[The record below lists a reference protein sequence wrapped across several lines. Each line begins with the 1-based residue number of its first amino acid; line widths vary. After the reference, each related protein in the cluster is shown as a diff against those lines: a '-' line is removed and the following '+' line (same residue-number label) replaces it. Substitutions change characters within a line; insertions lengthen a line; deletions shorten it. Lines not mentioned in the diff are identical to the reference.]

1 MKNLSQF
8 RLAAMSLVCLHVS
21 LFSGTLLADPAQV
34 QRLIA
39 EGKLDQALVMTNG
52 ELAEDANNV
61 SYRFLKGLI
70 LTRQEKLDQALAIFT
85 EITRT
90 NPELPEPYNNLAV
103 IYASKGDFEKARIAL
118 EQAIN
123 THPAYAT
130 AHENIG
136 DIYAKLA
143 SQAYNQALELDRDNN
158 TAKAKL
164 SLVNELFSQ
173 PQTIIA
179 AAPTRVA
186 ARDETEQQS
195 IRTTEP
201 VQIASNEAPAS
212 PPVVKEATPVPL
224 KESPVPVKEVV
235 TPPPVQVARV
245 EPPPP
250 PVAVTPSRSEVSVKQ
265 PAVQSPS
272 GAQTQVQTV
281 AAVKQ
286 SVIEWS
292 VAWSAQD
299 INAYLAF
306 YAGDFIPPEGRSI
319 EQWRLLRQKRLS
331 QPGSIK
337 VSIADLVVELTTS
350 TNARATF
357 TQNYQSDVYSDRVK
371 KTLVLK
377 LENNRWQIVQEQT
390 T

>member
-21 LFSGTLLADPAQV
+21 IYSGALLADPAQV

-52 ELAEDANNV
+52 ELAEDTNNV

-103 IYASKGDFEKARIAL
+103 IYASKGDFDKARIAL

-179 AAPTRVA
+179 TAPTRVA
-186 ARDETEQQS
+186 ASDETEPQS
-195 IRTTEP
+195 VRTTEP
-201 VQIASNEAPAS
+201 EQIASNEAPAS
-212 PPVVKEATPVPL
+212 PPVVSEATPVPL

-235 TPPPVQVARV
+235 TPPPVQVAKV
-245 EPPPP
+245 DPPPQ
-250 PVAVTPSRSEVSVKQ
+250 PVAITPQRTEITVKQ
-265 PAVQSPS
+265 PAVQAPADTQ
-272 GAQTQVQTV
+272 AQAQTV

-292 VAWSAQD
+292 VVWSAQD
-299 INAYLAF
+299 IDAYLAF

-319 EQWRLLRQKRLS
+319 DQWRLLRQKRLS

-337 VSIADLVVELTTS
+337 VTIADLVVELTTN

-371 KTLVLK
+371 KTLILK
-377 LENNRWQIVQEQT
+377 LVNNRWQIVQEQT